1 MVVFMKFKIIWRIVI
16 IIFVSVVT
24 IWFYIHW
31 KKTEPIHIAKIF
43 ILAVEN
49 RDVNTI
55 YLLTI
60 PKEREELGVT
70 PQAIRLVLETT
81 LWRHGQVIGRVQSV
95 EIHGYYGVVM
105 GKWLN
110 AKTKEPIPANYGPVS
125 NPKEMILMISLL
137 ALTPEGWR
145 VSTARFLIGRDFQT
159 FGNLAL
165 CRRVGLKG
173 LIDVRT
179 GYVVTLE
186 EMERQLALLSRPSH

>member
-1 MVVFMKFKIIWRIVI
+1 MKFKIVCR
-16 IIFVSVVT
+16 IFVITFFIVVV
-24 IWFYIHW
+24 IGFYIYW
-31 KKTEPIHIAKIF
+31 KRTEPVRVAKVF
-43 ILAVEN
+43 IRAVEN
-49 RDVNTI
+49 RDVDTL

-95 EIHGYYGVVM
+95 EIHGYYSVVM

-110 AKTKEPIPANYGPVS
+110 AKTKEPIPANYGPIL
-125 NPKEMILMISLL
+125 NPKEMVLVISLL

-145 VSTARFLIGRDFQT
+145 VSTARFLVGRDFQT
-159 FGNLAL
+159 FGNLDL
-165 CRRVGLKG
+165 CRKVGLKG
-173 LIDVRT
+173 LIDVQT

-186 EMERQLALLSRPSH
+186 KMEHQLALLSRPSH